1 MEIRNIIKTVLKE
14 SYVEKVQKTL
24 DKYGLATTL
33 KMFGNDVN
41 KLSKMLNMSEIE
53 LLEKYNPFETIFTD
67 EEFENSLFDT
77 MTFIKDKPNIFYPK
91 LKNNPINEVVEY
103 IIDITIDDFHSKLVN
118 FETLEWIIPETPKL
132 LYLRYGDLLKNNS
145 LFKKLYKQYTSN
157 TRKLDEE
164 MSEYARTLKNARKQ
178 GSGLRF
184 PKSAIK
190 ANPNR
195 FRPYSREQVD
205 ESLHKVK
212 HFYGFLGLP
221 NYWVDDNDK
230 SYSEKYFNDKE
241 YEDKIF
247 DNFFDMDKEFGHKNS
262 LFGTRGLE
270 PRNPN
275 RTSKSF
281 NEYVKRFG
289 LMIVRILKKENIQ
302 ESIKKIKCQCGWS
315 WKLKDGG
322 NDPYTCHKCGHNNSK
337 KYIKEDTNRKLLA
350 YQKLVD
356 TILDDLRYGCKE
368 LNSESEEIISF
379 DACDFIEPLTEM
391 KVVDITIDGT
401 VQVILKYNFFRY
413 IDYDPFIY
421 EFKHELKKYGNVK
434 IDVIDSIN
442 THNRQ
447 W

>member
-41 KLSKMLNMSEIE
+41 KLSKMLDMSEVE

-77 MTFIKDKPNIFYPK
+77 MTWMKGRSNIFYPR
-91 LKNNPINEVVEY
+91 LKNNPINKVVEY

-118 FETLEWIIPETPKL
+118 FEATEWIIPETPKL

-145 LFKKLYKQYTSN
+145 LFKNLYKQYTSN

-164 MSEYARTLKNARKQ
+164 MFEYARTLKNARKQ

-205 ESLHKVK
+205 ESLHKTK

-230 SYSEKYFNDKE
+230 NYPDKFFNDKE

-262 LFGTRGLE
+262 LFGTKGLE
-270 PRNPN
+270 PGNPN

-281 NEYVKRFG
+281 NQYVERFG
-289 LMIVRILKKENIQ
+289 PMIVRILKKENIQ
-302 ESIKKIKCQCGWS
+302 ESIKKITCKCGWS

-322 NDPYTCHKCGHNNSK
+322 NDPYTCHKWGHVNTK
-337 KYIKEDTNRKLLA
+337 KNIKEETKKDLSQTIENLLNKLLVKHHKDVICSVDVVHPNNRESVSGDKFES
-350 YQKLVD
+350 YKVTLTFIGERGKLSFTTRD
-356 TILDDLRYGCKE
+356 EHETLMNEAWDL
-368 LNSESEEIISF
+368 
-379 DACDFIEPLTEM
+379 
-391 KVVDITIDGT
+391 V
-401 VQVILKYNFFRY
+401 YNFTNHPT
-413 IDYDPFIY
+413 DIY
-421 EFKHELKKYGNVK
+421 SKYVK
-434 IDVIDSIN
+434 SCDE
-442 THNRQ
+442 
-447 W
+447 